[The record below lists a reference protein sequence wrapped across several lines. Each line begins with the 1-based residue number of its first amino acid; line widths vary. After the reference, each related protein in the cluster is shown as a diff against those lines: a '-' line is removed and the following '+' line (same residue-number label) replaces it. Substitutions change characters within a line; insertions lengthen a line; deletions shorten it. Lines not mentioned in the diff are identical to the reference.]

1 LSDLSDVYAQ
11 PGGAAGLGEAPPE
24 AEAGLPPPAVGRP
37 ALRRRRSRRTIAI
50 WAIRLVTVAILF
62 AAWEIIGRRDGV
74 FVAPFTTTFSHLID
88 LWRNG
93 ELGPAMWRSNQSLLI
108 GFPIS
113 VVVGLP
119 VGFLLGRVR
128 VADRALSYWFDV
140 ALVIPMISV
149 VPVIIVALGLSLT
162 ARVLVVILFALPI
175 VALNARAAVRIVQA
189 HLVEM
194 SESFGATRRQV
205 WQTVIVP
212 SSFAPVFTGLRV
224 GLAHAI
230 SGMIV
235 IELTLIPAGLGGL
248 IVQFRSEFAAG
259 DLYAVTLMI
268 LIEGLVLVGVAHA
281 LEQLVARRL
290 GTVEHG

>member
-1 LSDLSDVYAQ
+1 LSELTDTYAQ
-11 PGGAAGLGEAPPE
+11 PGEAAGLGEAPPE
-24 AEAGLPPPAVGRP
+24 AEAGLPPPALGHR
-37 ALRRRRSRRTIAI
+37 ALRRRSRRAFAV
-50 WAIRLVTVAILF
+50 WGIRLATVALIF
-62 AAWEIIGRRDGV
+62 AVWEILGRRDGGV
-74 FVAPFTTTFSHLID
+74 FVAPFTTTVAHLVD
-88 LWRNG
+88 LWRSG
-93 ELGPAMWRSNQSLLI
+93 QIAPAMWRSNQALLI

-119 VGFLLGRVR
+119 LGFVLGRVR

-140 ALVIPMISV
+140 ALVIPMIAV

-162 ARVLVVILFALPI
+162 ARVLVVILFTLPI

-189 HLVEM
+189 HLIEM
-194 SESFGATRRQV
+194 SHSFGATRRQV
-205 WQTVIVP
+205 WQSVIIP

-248 IVQFRSEFAAG
+248 IVTFRSQFAAG

-268 LIEGLVLVGVAHA
+268 MIEGLVLVGIAHV

-290 GTVEHG
+290 GTSE

>member
-1 LSDLSDVYAQ
+1 LSEIVQESVARLGDYTG
-11 PGGAAGLGEAPPE
+11 PGGVRRG
-24 AEAGLPPPAVGRP
+24 
-37 ALRRRRSRRTIAI
+37 RRRLAG
-50 WAIRLVTVAILF
+50 WAIRLATVAVLF
-62 AAWEIIGRRDGV
+62 AVWEILGRRDGV
-74 FVAPFTTTFSHLID
+74 FVAPLTTTVSHLVD
-88 LWRNG
+88 LWRDG
-93 ELGPAMWRSNQSLLI
+93 QMAPAMWRSNQSLLI

-119 VGFLLGRVR
+119 LGFLLGRVR

-140 ALVIPMISV
+140 ALVIPMIAI

-162 ARVLVVILFALPI
+162 ARVLVVILFTLPI
-175 VALNARAAVRIVQA
+175 VALNARAAVRIVQSQ
-189 HLVEM
+189 LIEM
-194 SESFGATRRQV
+194 SESFGASRRQV
-205 WQTVIVP
+205 WQTVILP

-248 IVQFRSEFAAG
+248 IVTFRSQFAAS

-268 LIEGLVLVGVAHA
+268 LIEGLVLVGLAHT

-290 GTVEHG
+290 GAAE

>member
-1 LSDLSDVYAQ
+1 LSEIAQ
-11 PGGAAGLGEAPPE
+11 ENGARPGELTGPG
-24 AEAGLPPPAVGRP
+24 VV
-37 ALRRRRSRRTIAI
+37 RRRSGRLLAV
-50 WAIRLVTVAILF
+50 WAIRLATVAILF
-62 AAWEIIGRRDGV
+62 VVWEILGRRDGGV
-74 FVAPFTTTFSHLID
+74 FVAPLTTTVSHLVD
-88 LWRNG
+88 LWRDG
-93 ELGPAMWRSNQSLLI
+93 QMAPAMWRSNQALLI

-119 VGFLLGRVR
+119 LGFVLGRVR

-140 ALVIPMISV
+140 ALVIPMIAI

-162 ARVLVVILFALPI
+162 ARVLVVILFTLPI
-175 VALNARAAVRIVQA
+175 VALNARAAVRIVQS
-189 HLVEM
+189 HLIEM
-194 SESFGATRRQV
+194 SESFGASRRQV
-205 WQTVIVP
+205 WQSVILP

-248 IVQFRSEFAAG
+248 IVTFRSQFAAG

-268 LIEGLVLVGVAHA
+268 LIEGLVLVGLAHA
-281 LEQLVARRL
+281 LEQAVARHL
-290 GTVEHG
+290 GASE